1 MDHLSPTSRRR
12 ATSFESLQLEPLS
25 RTLTIS
31 NDGYDY
37 TDAGVAPEDAPTTGL
52 QGRQAESTQP
62 TIRAPK
68 PIASSHREPDDTLRL
83 WTRWID
89 GAWRPKLPD
98 EESAAVGPLQAAPD
112 DAPGSNDT
120 ANIAREIRDLEIMHN
135 WTQKTEHDESLFY
148 LNVVHRTAANAPTAT
163 AMENTSIEGHIR
175 WM

>member
-1 MDHLSPTSRRR
+1 MDHLSPNSRRR
-12 ATSFESLQLEPLS
+12 ATSFESLHLETLS
-25 RTLTIS
+25 RTIS

-37 TDAGVAPEDAPTTGL
+37 TDAGVAPEDAPTTGP
-52 QGRQAESTQP
+52 QGRLAESTEP

-68 PIASSHREPDDTLRL
+68 PIAPPHREPDDTLRL

-98 EESAAVGPLQAAPD
+98 EESGPVQAAPS
-112 DAPGSNDT
+112 DALGSNDT

-148 LNVVHRTAANAPTAT
+148 LNVVHRTPANAQTTA

>member
-1 MDHLSPTSRRR
+1 MDHLSPMSQRP
-12 ATSFESLQLEPLS
+12 ATSFGSLHLEPLS

-37 TDAGVAPEDAPTTGL
+37 TDAGVAPEDAPTTGP
-52 QGRQAESTQP
+52 QGRQADSIEP

-68 PIASSHREPDDTLRL
+68 PIAAPHREPDDTLRL

-98 EESAAVGPLQAAPD
+98 EESAAVGPLQATLG
-112 DAPGSNDT
+112 DALGSNDT
-120 ANIAREIRDLEIMHN
+120 ANIPREIRDLEIMHN

-148 LNVVHRTAANAPTAT
+148 LNVVHRPAANAQRTT

>member
-52 QGRQAESTQP
+52 QGRQAESTEP

-68 PIASSHREPDDTLRL
+68 PIAPSHREPDDTLRL

-98 EESAAVGPLQAAPD
+98 EESAAVGPLQASPGD
-112 DAPGSNDT
+112 VLGSNDT
-120 ANIAREIRDLEIMHN
+120 ANIARDLRITHN
-135 WTQKTEHDESLFY
+135 WTQKTEHDELLFY
-148 LNVVHRTAANAPTAT
+148 LNVVRRTAANAQTTAS
-163 AMENTSIEGHIR
+163 MGNTPIEGHIR
-175 WM
+175 WI

>member
-1 MDHLSPTSRRR
+1 MDHLSPTPRGRT
-12 ATSFESLQLEPLS
+12 TSSVSFHLEPLS

-37 TDAGVAPEDAPTTGL
+37 TDAGVAPEDAPTTGR
-52 QGRQAESTQP
+52 QGRPAESTEP

-68 PIASSHREPDDTLRL
+68 PTVPSHREPDDTLRV

-98 EESAAVGPLQAAPD
+98 EESAAVEPLQVAPD
-112 DAPGSNDT
+112 DALGSNDT
-120 ANIAREIRDLEIMHN
+120 TNTAREIRDLEIMHN
-135 WTQKTEHDESLFY
+135 WRQETEHDESLFY
-148 LNVVHRTAANAPTAT
+148 LNVVRRTAANAQTLT
-163 AMENTSIEGHIR
+163 GMEKRSIGGHIR

>member
-1 MDHLSPTSRRR
+1 MDHLSPMSRRR
-12 ATSFESLQLEPLS
+12 PTSFESLHLEPLS

-37 TDAGVAPEDAPTTGL
+37 TDAGVAPEDAPTTGP
-52 QGRQAESTQP
+52 QGRQAKSIGP

-68 PIASSHREPDDTLRL
+68 PIAPSHREPDDTLRL

-98 EESAAVGPLQAAPD
+98 EESAAVEPLQTTPD
-112 DAPGSNDT
+112 DALGSNSA

-148 LNVVHRTAANAPTAT
+148 LNVVHRAAANAQPTT
-163 AMENTSIEGHIR
+163 AMENASIEGHIR